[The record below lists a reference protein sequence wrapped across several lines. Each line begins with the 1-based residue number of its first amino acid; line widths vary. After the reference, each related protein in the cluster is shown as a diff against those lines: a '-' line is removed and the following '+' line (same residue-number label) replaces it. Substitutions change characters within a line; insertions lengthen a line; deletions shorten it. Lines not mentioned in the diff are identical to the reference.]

1 MLADKTL
8 CIKVQQAGTANALLG
23 TGAPALQAKA
33 KFPGQKGL
41 PLLYQPLGDDKTR
54 LLQRVEHM
62 GEDAGDCG
70 YAAHLVE
77 RILEVRIAR
86 VIAVESL
93 QMVRS
98 QLFVELDEPLHCGTR
113 IG

>member
-8 CIKVQQAGTANALLG
+8 RIKAQQAGTPNALLG
-23 TGAPALQAKA
+23 TGPPASQAKA

-62 GEDAGDCG
+62 GEYAGDCG
-70 YAAHLVE
+70 HAAHFIE
-77 RILEVRIAR
+77 GILEVRIAC
-86 VIAVESL
+86 VIAVKLL
-93 QMVRS
+93 QMARG
-98 QLFVELDEPLHCGTR
+98 QLFVQLDKPLHCGTR

>member
-1 MLADKTL
+1 L
-8 CIKVQQAGTANALLG
+8 
-23 TGAPALQAKA
+23 
-33 KFPGQKGL
+33 
-41 PLLYQPLGDDKTR
+41 R
-54 LLQRVEHM
+54 
-62 GEDAGDCG
+62 

>member
-8 CIKVQQAGTANALLG
+8 RIKAQQAGTTNALLG
-23 TGAPALQAKA
+23 TGPPASQAKA

-41 PLLYQPLGDDKTR
+41 SLLYQPLGDDKTR

-62 GEDAGDCG
+62 GEYAGDCG
-70 YAAHLVE
+70 HAAHFIE
-77 RILEVRIAR
+77 GILEVRIAC
-86 VIAVESL
+86 VIAVKLL
-93 QMVRS
+93 QMARG
-98 QLFVELDEPLHCGTR
+98 QLFVQLDKPLHCGTR